1 LNRLTSNTPLLIEI
15 EALRKHLHKVIEL
28 SGGDLLS
35 EDVLELSKKLD
46 SLLVKFLKEE
56 QLQP

>member
-1 LNRLTSNTPLLIEI
+1 MTSNTPLLIEI